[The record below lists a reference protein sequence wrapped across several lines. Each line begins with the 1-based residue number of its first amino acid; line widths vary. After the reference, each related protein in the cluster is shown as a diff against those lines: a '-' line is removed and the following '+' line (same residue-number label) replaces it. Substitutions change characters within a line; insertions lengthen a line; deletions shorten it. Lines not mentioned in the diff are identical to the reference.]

1 MPQTLDINWDV
12 MRTRMKSAFSGR
24 VRFEDRSLVDDL
36 TQEGLVR
43 ILRAS
48 RTMQIENLDAFLNT
62 IVQRVWIDHVRRRA
76 SWRRIFDPLEEGTER
91 GAAAPPSTAE
101 CETGTPVSRTRFL
114 VMEFFRTRKSAC
126 LPLASEYFRELDWNQ
141 VAEQLGRSHAAVRQ
155 QWKRCVDALRMAVT
169 MDAVPALATI
179 FEELAEMEG

>member
-1 MPQTLDINWDV
+1 MPQTVDINWDV
-12 MRTRMKSAFSGR
+12 TRTQMRQAFSGR

-48 RTMQIENLDAFLNT
+48 RTTKIENLDAFLNT

-91 GAAAPPSTAE
+91 GAAAPPTTVEPES
-101 CETGTPVSRTRFL
+101 GTPIARTRFL
-114 VMEFFRTRKSAC
+114 VLEFFRTRKSAC
-126 LPLASEYFRELDWNQ
+126 LPLAAEYFRELDWNH
-141 VAEQLGRSHAAVRQ
+141 VAGHLGRSHAAVRQ
-155 QWKRCVDALRMAVT
+155 QWKRCVDALRTAVSV
-169 MDAVPALATI
+169 DAVPALAAVL
-179 FEELAEMEG
+179 EELAGMEG